1 MQVITG
7 TRISG
12 NKFALG
18 TLNNK
23 FMQIQAQQKGR
34 GSRGSGYGPSLQYVS
49 TGQAT
54 DIQIRS
60 QLLIDDISLLND
72 VRVQGYAMVTGG
84 ASTGGTSNTGQAI
97 GIMYAYNQRANRWI
111 YLNYGFVNGL
121 APETT
126 GIPNLNQT
134 LSSTGFNPQDFVVT
148 EGNQRI
154 LYTRFLTF
162 GFGVIGAYRTFWDQ
176 IFIQMNPP
184 LDTGG

>member
-1 MQVITG
+1 
-7 TRISG
+7 
-12 NKFALG
+12 
-18 TLNNK
+18 
-23 FMQIQAQQKGR
+23 
-34 GSRGSGYGPSLQYVS
+34 
-49 TGQAT
+49 
-54 DIQIRS
+54 
-60 QLLIDDISLLND
+60 
-72 VRVQGYAMVTGG
+72 
-84 ASTGGTSNTGQAI
+84 
-97 GIMYAYNQRANRWI
+97 MYAYNQRANRWI
-111 YLNYGFVNGL
+111 YLNYGFINGIP
-121 APETT
+121 PETT